1 MTSALSRRG
10 TAPGRHVYDAIVL
23 GGQLGGVLAT
33 TLLARHGMQ
42 VLHVPHDGLTARY
55 DHQGEHL
62 PIAPFLLP
70 NLKTVPVLDALLSE
84 LGLNQ
89 LVSRAMVPQDL
100 QVLTPGNWY
109 ELKRDEK
116 ARATEFKRALRTGA
130 EAFELELQKA
140 VTSATA
146 GDAWLQSKP
155 DFPPEGF
162 FGRWRFKRHLARFAD
177 GLEAPS
183 PLAATNPLRALAP
196 LVAPLEVSTPLADTR
211 TLGRFAA
218 GVSTWPLGR
227 EGFSK
232 ALADR
237 ARELGA
243 DVLGPL
249 DAVEALSFEG
259 STVGV
264 RLLRGDTVYRAP
276 FVLAAIDLEELTA
289 LVAENRQAA
298 AKKVLPRVTST
309 RALFSFNAVLPEA
322 ALPRGLGRLAVV
334 QPAGGAPLLL
344 EVTDA
349 ATPELRVLT
358 VSTVADRALRTDEK
372 ATRAFAASLWARLEF
387 VLPFARAQ
395 VKFESIPWL
404 DAEQVHATRTEP
416 APLFTV
422 PTDSALGLTGHATA
436 SPWKRVLL
444 ANRQVYPGLGL
455 EGEAMAAVRAVE
467 RLEKLLKKHDPL
479 KAGKTS

>member
-1 MTSALSRRG
+1 MG
-10 TAPGRHVYDAIVL
+10 
-23 GGQLGGVLAT
+23 
-33 TLLARHGMQ
+33 
-42 VLHVPHDGLTARY
+42 
-55 DHQGEHL
+55 
-62 PIAPFLLP
+62 
-70 NLKTVPVLDALLSE
+70 
-84 LGLNQ
+84 
-89 LVSRAMVPQDL
+89 
-100 QVLTPGNWY
+100 W
-109 ELKRDEK
+109 
-116 ARATEFKRALRTGA
+116 
-130 EAFELELQKA
+130 
-140 VTSATA
+140 
-146 GDAWLQSKP
+146 
-155 DFPPEGF
+155 
-162 FGRWRFKRHLARFAD
+162 
-177 GLEAPS
+177 
-183 PLAATNPLRALAP
+183 
-196 LVAPLEVSTPLADTR
+196 
-211 TLGRFAA
+211 
-218 GVSTWPLGR
+218 
-227 EGFSK
+227 
-232 ALADR
+232 
-237 ARELGA
+237 
-243 DVLGPL
+243 
-249 DAVEALSFEG
+249 
-259 STVGV
+259 
-264 RLLRGDTVYRAP
+264 
-276 FVLAAIDLEELTA
+276 
-289 LVAENRQAA
+289 
-298 AKKVLPRVTST
+298 
-309 RALFSFNAVLPEA
+309 
-322 ALPRGLGRLAVV
+322 GRLAVV